1 MNDKRL
7 LKLIKNPK
15 KLKRYLKNVPP
26 EKMDDEILE
35 ILEYYKTKIRE
46 ILIPE
51 NDFFTLLNKLEEKDL
66 NKAKEIG
73 IILSDED
80 DETLKIDRL
89 KSLIEGYS
97 VFF

>member
-1 MNDKRL
+1 MNDKKL
-7 LKLIKNPK
+7 LKLIKNQK
-15 KLKRYLKNVPP
+15 ELKRYLKKVPP

-35 ILEYYKTKIRE
+35 VQKYYKTQIRE

-51 NDFFTLLNKLEEKDL
+51 NDFFTLLNKMEEKDP
-66 NKAKEIG
+66 NKAQEIG